1 MPAVAD
7 SDDLQRFVTAQQ
19 SCYDTVRAELRSG
32 RKQSHWIWFIFP
44 QLTGLGSS
52 SNATHFGIRSRAEAR
67 NYLSHPVLG
76 ARLRECVR
84 LLLDVPVGRAVESIV
99 GPVDALKVRSSMTL
113 FAETAPDAESRAD
126 FQEVLDRFYGGAPD
140 ERTLEILRGL

>member
-1 MPAVAD
+1 MPAVGG

-19 SCYDTVRAELRSG
+19 SCYDTIRAELRRG

-44 QLTGLGSS
+44 QLTGLGFSP
-52 SNATHFGIRSRAEAR
+52 NATHFGIRSRAEAR

-84 LLLDVPVGRAVESIV
+84 LLLAVPAGRTIESIL

-113 FAETAPDAESRAD
+113 FAETAPDDESRAD

-140 ERTLEILRGL
+140 ERTLEILKGL